1 MVFST
6 IEFLFQ
12 FLPIFLL
19 AYYATPQKYRNITLI
34 IGSLVFYA
42 IGSGW
47 YTLLLLL
54 SLVINY
60 GLSRLI
66 SGSHARHPQQA
77 KHYLIGGLI
86 YNFGLLVVFKYTNFL
101 IGNLNS
107 LLSVF
112 HVAIP
117 KASIIMPL
125 GISFFTF
132 QITSYLIDVYQN
144 KTRPARSLLDLG
156 VYLCMFPQL
165 ISGPICMYSEI
176 QPQMHNRRVDI
187 RLLEEGMETFVLGL
201 SAKTLLANPMGGL
214 WNNLSVIGYDSI
226 STPYAWLG
234 AFAYSFQ
241 IYFDFSGYSMMA
253 IGVGK
258 MLGFELPQNFNLPY
272 MSGSAGEFWRRW
284 HITLGRWFKNY
295 IYFPLGGSRVGKW
308 KTMRNMLAVW
318 AFTGL
323 WHGASWSFVVWGGLH
338 GLYQIIGYELRG
350 VKDRIN
356 EQLHTKTDC
365 LSYKLGQVLVTF
377 GLTAFAWIFFRANS
391 LGDAFGYIRRM
402 FTKPD
407 LWCLFNGELYNL
419 GLDRVEMNV
428 LFGSLL
434 VLLLADLV
442 RYFKKQQLDA
452 FLAEQNLWFRWGVL
466 LALIAAVAIFGIYGP
481 GYDAQQFI
489 YFQF

>member
-6 IEFLFQ
+6 IAFLFQ

-19 AYYATPQKYRNITLI
+19 AYYATPQKYRNITLV

-54 SLVINY
+54 SLLINY
-60 GLSRLI
+60 GLSRMI
-66 SGSHARHPQQA
+66 SGTHARHPESA
-77 KHYLIGGLI
+77 KHYLIAGLI

-107 LLSVF
+107 LLSIF
-112 HVAIP
+112 HTAIP
-117 KASIIMPL
+117 KVSLVMPL

-132 QITSYLIDVYQN
+132 QITSYLIDVYTG
-144 KTRPARSLLDLG
+144 KTRPARSILDLG

-176 QPQMHNRRVDI
+176 QPQLKNRRVDV

-258 MLGFELPQNFNLPY
+258 MLGFQLPQNFNLPY
-272 MSGSAGEFWRRW
+272 MSGTAGEFWRRW

-295 IYFPLGGSRVGKW
+295 IYFPLGGSRAGKW

-323 WHGASWSFVVWGGLH
+323 WHGASWNFVLWGM
-338 GLYQIIGYELRG
+338 
-350 VKDRIN
+350 
-356 EQLHTKTDC
+356 
-365 LSYKLGQVLVTF
+365 F
-377 GLTAFAWIFFRANS
+377 FA
-391 LGDAFGYIRRM
+391 
-402 FTKPD
+402 
-407 LWCLFNGELYNL
+407 
-419 GLDRVEMNV
+419 V
-428 LFGSLL
+428 LL
-434 VLLLADLV
+434 VLE
-442 RYFKKQQLDA
+442 KQGFSA
-452 FLAEQNLWFRWGVL
+452 FLQKHSLFSHMYVL
-466 LALIAAVAIFGIYGP
+466 LAVTVSFVIFNAVSTKDALETLKVMFSGGSLPLVSKEFLYYLKSYGVILTVSVVGATPFAAQLIERFRTKKTAKQLLNILEPAVLIVLILTVTAYLIQDSYNPFL
-481 GYDAQQFI
+481 
-489 YFQF
+489 YFRF